1 MLELFVYAAPGGDFL
16 HTRKGGIFVTMA
28 HPIDLFLNHLS
39 VNNNIFHG
47 NQRGYAPPV
56 PDPRGLPGMIQ

>member
-16 HTRKGGIFVTMA
+16 HTRKGGIFVIVA

-39 VNNNIFHG
+39 ASNSIFIEINVVMHHPFLI
-47 NQRGYAPPV
+47 REGYLV
-56 PDPRGLPGMIQ
+56 